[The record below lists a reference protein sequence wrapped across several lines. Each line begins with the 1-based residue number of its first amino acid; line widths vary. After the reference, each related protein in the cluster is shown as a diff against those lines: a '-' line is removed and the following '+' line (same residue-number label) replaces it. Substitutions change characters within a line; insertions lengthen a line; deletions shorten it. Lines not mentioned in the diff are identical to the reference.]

1 MSVSEDYNTGAKRST
16 SEGRGRYDLIPAQG
30 LGRVALVAEEGAK
43 LYGDHNWKKG
53 IPIHRYVDSAMR
65 HIQLYLSGNRSEDHV
80 ARAAWNLLALGATEI
95 MILNGEVSEEM
106 DTLGHI
112 KAALRGLE
120 DVARTIA
127 GERAEE
133 EVPQGDAPTDPQS

>member
-1 MSVSEDYNTGAKRST
+1 
-16 SEGRGRYDLIPAQG
+16 
-30 LGRVALVAEEGAK
+30 
-43 LYGDHNWKKG
+43 
-53 IPIHRYVDSAMR
+53 MR